1 MVRVPRSDVTVEEV
15 SVVLRRT
22 LGSRYRVTP
31 SMMASGFGK
40 ERPGDA
46 NTILVA
52 ANWLERANVRI
63 VHERDSL
70 DRASCLSSSITL
82 LARSMV
88 RYCTRGHSTS
98 VGGRRDCVKEL
109 THPRRDLLGRCLAW
123 REMVQPVEDL
133 EGGVRNDTLHR
144 FERFGVDEGRALSSA
159 QQQYGRAD
167 CPEAID
173 ATLVEVSHDFVLGE
187 ILREEWLHVPPLG
200 LADNRPEDGARIP
213 ERHPR
218 QRTRR
223 ESSLADKAG
232 KGAAGVSGGEPPPVA
247 RHPADGDGSID

>member
-88 RYCTRGHSTS
+88 WYCTRGHLPS
-98 VGGRRDCVKEL
+98 VAASGLRQG
-109 THPRRDLLGRCLAW
+109 THAPAPRLA
-123 REMVQPVEDL
+123 
-133 EGGVRNDTLHR
+133 
-144 FERFGVDEGRALSSA
+144 RALSRLARDCRVRRGPRRWRSEWHSA
-159 QQQYGRAD
+159 
-167 CPEAID
+167 
-173 ATLVEVSHDFVLGE
+173 
-187 ILREEWLHVPPLG
+187 PP
-200 LADNRPEDGARIP
+200 RP
-213 ERHPR
+213 
-218 QRTRR
+218 
-223 ESSLADKAG
+223 
-232 KGAAGVSGGEPPPVA
+232 
-247 RHPADGDGSID
+247 